1 MFKVAKYYLMPVGV
15 EAVRVPDAD
24 LATAGVKADLEGA
37 GFAEPRVVRIEN
49 KAVLI
54 LLGFS
59 GAQLVL
65 VGIGDKGGG
74 GLEDL
79 LPEPNLAQA

>member
-15 EAVRVPDAD
+15 EAVRVPDAE
-24 LATAGVKADLEGA
+24 LATAGVKADLA

-49 KAVLI
+49 KSILI